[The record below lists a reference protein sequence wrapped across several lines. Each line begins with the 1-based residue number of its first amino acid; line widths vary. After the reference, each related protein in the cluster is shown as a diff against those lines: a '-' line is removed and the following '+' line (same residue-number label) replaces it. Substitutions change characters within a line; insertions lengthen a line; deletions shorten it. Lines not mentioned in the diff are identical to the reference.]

1 MATHLKDAPLPSVN
15 NPWTTWGTAIDAELR
30 NRAVSVWQ
38 IDSFD
43 GASDDAK
50 HVAAWAAAA
59 AATRK
64 PILQYPA
71 RTFGPLSTPIAAFSG
86 MHAIGPDGNDG
97 TKNQEISSGN
107 LVNHKVSVSCGTGT
121 SSMFVQSSSIND
133 VVFSNISWSGTSG
146 SQWWHNTNGS
156 SYSIYPG
163 QFHSLSFDGFS
174 SVLGSASSKFTIT
187 QVVFSG
193 HWTILNFSASTPVH
207 IGGSDCPN
215 LWKAGMLNIQS
226 PASVAGSGNPIILI
240 DYLEKS
246 CISNVYCTN
255 DNGWT
260 GIRVVGPTPGR
271 AVRLRDCVI
280 EGRAA
285 GTPAT
290 APCLD
295 VQGQYVIL
303 DGVDIGQV
311 TTANGVIVQ
320 SGGILNIKD
329 AYYRRASAVGA
340 TYPLLY
346 QTGGLYLRTGAGPL
360 SANSEA
366 VRMRWADTSTYD
378 YAYPTANVT

>member
-1 MATHLKDAPLPSVN
+1 MATHLKDVALPSAGVS
-15 NPWTTWGTAIDAELR
+15 WTTWGTAIDAELR
-30 NRAVSVWQ
+30 DRAVGLWQ
-38 IDSFD
+38 IDNFD
-43 GASDDAK
+43 GATDDDK

-86 MHAIGPDGNDG
+86 MRAIGPDGNDG
-97 TKNQEISSGN
+97 VKNQEISSGN

-121 SSMFVQSSSIND
+121 SSLFVQSSSIND
-133 VVFSNISWSGTSG
+133 VVFANISWSGTSG

-156 SYSIYPG
+156 VYSIYPG

-174 SVLGSASSKFTIT
+174 TVLGSASSKFTIT

-193 HWTILNFSASTPVH
+193 HWTILNFSGSTPVH
-207 IGGSDCPN
+207 LGGSDNPN
-215 LWKAGMLNIQS
+215 LWKSGMLNIQS
-226 PASVAGSGNPIILI
+226 PASVAGGGNPIMLV

-246 CISNVYCTN
+246 CLSNVYCTN

-260 GIRVVGPTPGR
+260 GIRSVGPPGR

-290 APCLD
+290 AACLD

-311 TTANGVIVQ
+311 TTANGAIVQ

-329 AYYRRASAVGA
+329 AYYRRASAVDA

-346 QTGGLYLRTGAGPL
+346 QTGGVYLRSGAVPVSG
-360 SANSEA
+360 NGEA
-366 VRMRWADTSTYD
+366 VRMRLSDGSTYD
-378 YAYPTANVT
+378 YPYPTANAM